1 MVQRIYSKDPKG
13 IWPATPS
20 VGEGAIESHDRETG
34 PGVRIERGDMA
45 AGGSLI
51 GDPANPNHNAGGIL
65 VPKPDEL
72 KSSSWA
78 EALQRRQ
85 LGRLKLG
92 PTWAAQVGPA
102 VSGGELKAV
111 TGRQLKALSGGE
123 LKKKPPVDLVVQT
136 IRKDHG
142 ERQRMAAAREM
153 KKKKKESGDFEER
166 QKITAATRGPL
177 LDGKEERA
185 KEVKEKEE
193 KDKEVKEKGEKDRE
207 VKEKGEKDKEVKEK
221 EEKEKVERKKEA
233 KEKEEHK
240 KEVKGKEKREKEAR
254 ERKGKEATERE
265 TQVKGKGPRE
275 NRDLVAGGTL
285 IGKQAKRL
293 IARTLKVGPPVREV
307 KEKSTSGK
315 ALWRDLARNKLANN
329 PGKLAISQNIDLKT
343 WRKQKLQ

>member
-1 MVQRIYSKDPKG
+1 MGTPHHLLLLSNLVSTSTVVFASTLPTLGEKVDLLVQRIYSKDPKG
-13 IWPATPS
+13 IWPSTPS
-20 VGEGAIESHDRETG
+20 VGEGAIERHDRETG
-34 PGVRIERGDMA
+34 PGMRVERGDMG

-92 PTWAAQVGPA
+92 PTWAAQLGPA

-111 TGRQLKALSGGE
+111 TGRQLKALSGGQLKAVSGGE

-166 QKITAATRGPL
+166 QKITAATTGPL

-185 KEVKEKEE
+185 K
-193 KDKEVKEKGEKDRE
+193 
-207 VKEKGEKDKEVKEK
+207 
-221 EEKEKVERKKEA
+221 
-233 KEKEEHK
+233 
-240 KEVKGKEKREKEAR
+240 
-254 ERKGKEATERE
+254 
-265 TQVKGKGPRE
+265 
-275 NRDLVAGGTL
+275 
-285 IGKQAKRL
+285 
-293 IARTLKVGPPVREV
+293 
-307 KEKSTSGK
+307 
-315 ALWRDLARNKLANN
+315 
-329 PGKLAISQNIDLKT
+329 
-343 WRKQKLQ
+343 

>member
-1 MVQRIYSKDPKG
+1 MGSIGTAMTPHHLLLLSNLVSTSTVVFASTLPTLGEKVDLLVQRIYSKDPKG
-13 IWPATPS
+13 VWPATPS

-34 PGVRIERGDMA
+34 SGVRIEKGDIA
-45 AGGSLI
+45 AGGSLM

-72 KSSSWA
+72 KSFSWA

-111 TGRQLKALSGGE
+111 SGGQLKAVSGGE

-142 ERQRMAAAREM
+142 ERQRMAAAR

-166 QKITAATRGPL
+166 QKITAATTGPL

-193 KDKEVKEKGEKDRE
+193 KDKKAKEQKDKKVKEREEKDKEEKEVKEKE
-207 VKEKGEKDKEVKEK
+207 EKDKEVKEK
-221 EEKEKVERKKEA
+221 KE
-233 KEKEEHK
+233 
-240 KEVKGKEKREKEAR
+240 
-254 ERKGKEATERE
+254 
-265 TQVKGKGPRE
+265 
-275 NRDLVAGGTL
+275 
-285 IGKQAKRL
+285 
-293 IARTLKVGPPVREV
+293 
-307 KEKSTSGK
+307 
-315 ALWRDLARNKLANN
+315 
-329 PGKLAISQNIDLKT
+329 
-343 WRKQKLQ
+343 

>member
-1 MVQRIYSKDPKG
+1 MGSIGTAMTPHHLLLLSNLVSTSTVVFASTLPTLGEKVDLLVQRIYSKDPKG
-13 IWPATPS
+13 IWPSTPS
-20 VGEGAIESHDRETG
+20 VWEGAIERHDRETG
-34 PGVRIERGDMA
+34 PGMRVERGDMG

-111 TGRQLKALSGGE
+111 SGGQLKAVSGGE

-142 ERQRMAAAREM
+142 ERQRMVAAREM

-166 QKITAATRGPL
+166 QKITAATTGPL
-177 LDGKEERA
+177 LDGKEEKDKEAKEQKDKKVKEKEEKDKEVREREEKDKEE

-193 KDKEVKEKGEKDRE
+193 KDKEVKEKK
-207 VKEKGEKDKEVKEK
+207 EKDKEVKEK
-221 EEKEKVERKKEA
+221 GEK
-233 KEKEEHK
+233 
-240 KEVKGKEKREKEAR
+240 
-254 ERKGKEATERE
+254 
-265 TQVKGKGPRE
+265 
-275 NRDLVAGGTL
+275 
-285 IGKQAKRL
+285 
-293 IARTLKVGPPVREV
+293 
-307 KEKSTSGK
+307 
-315 ALWRDLARNKLANN
+315 
-329 PGKLAISQNIDLKT
+329 
-343 WRKQKLQ
+343 